1 MLTGAEARLAAAVT
15 ALGDLTGKVS
25 AVLAAFEPE
34 GMAVA
39 EELEARLEAVRGRL
53 GVIARGVAEDAAQYT
68 LGLVKSHFP
77 EADLEP
83 MGDGMASETSDLAW
97 ADYLADAQPF
107 AEHVAAD
114 LNL

>member
-1 MLTGAEARLAAAVT
+1 MLSGAEARLAAAVT
-15 ALGDLTGKVS
+15 ALGELTGKVS

-34 GMAVA
+34 GTAAA
-39 EELEARLEAVRGRL
+39 EELEVWLETARGHL
-53 GVIARGVAEDAAQYT
+53 GVISRVVAEDTAQYT

-97 ADYLADAQPF
+97 ADYLANARPF
-107 AEHVAAD
+107 AKRVAAD